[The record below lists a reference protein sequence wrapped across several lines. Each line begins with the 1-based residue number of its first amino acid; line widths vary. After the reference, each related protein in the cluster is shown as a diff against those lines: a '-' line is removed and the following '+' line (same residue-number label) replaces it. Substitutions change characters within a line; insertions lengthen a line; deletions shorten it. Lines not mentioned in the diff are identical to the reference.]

1 MSLFEEL
8 KRRNVFRVGIAYAV
22 VSWLL
27 LQVIATVVPIL
38 DLPEWVAKLTLVVLV
53 LGFVP
58 ALIFAW
64 AFEMT
69 PEGVKKEKD
78 VDVSYLDLKEVCF
91 ECPDMEQH
99 RGIIKMVLFHVK
111 EEKEIY
117 KYTIAA
123 SKEKVLRSD
132 VLQYETLI
140 GMKVE

>member
-1 MSLFEEL
+1 MTEKELVRQLFMDE
-8 KRRNVFRVGIAYAV
+8 VTY
-22 VSWLL
+22 
-27 LQVIATVVPIL
+27 
-38 DLPEWVAKLTLVVLV
+38 VANPYFYIRDYEDKGVYVL
-53 LGFVP
+53 
-58 ALIFAW
+58 I
-64 AFEMT
+64 
-69 PEGVKKEKD
+69 KKEKD

-140 GMKVE
+140 GMKVEWGELCLN